1 MLRAGK
7 VIVVASMFIGGLN
20 SFSFSGKTVDNINDS
35 ALASVSKVL
44 TPLLQPMGVHSDNWQ
59 ATVGLVTGA
68 MAKEVVVGTLNTL
81 YTAEHINKEAFDA
94 ANFNLLD
101 ELGGALNET
110 WDGLKTPSA

>member
-1 MLRAGK
+1 M
-7 VIVVASMFIGGLN
+7 
-20 SFSFSGKTVDNINDS
+20 
-35 ALASVSKVL
+35 